1 MPNDFLIAVSRYFQ
15 SVMDVHDHHCL
26 MEGDLLEIDQDSLGA
41 VERVK
46 GFLLDDFLVIAMFVG
61 NKYVTFVPFHI

>member
-1 MPNDFLIAVSRYFQ
+1 MN
-15 SVMDVHDHHCL
+15 VHDHHCL

-46 GFLLDDFLVIAMFVG
+46 GFLLDDFLVIAMFVS
-61 NKYVTFVPFHI
+61 NKYVIRPYRWFIKLDNHSLYMHS

>member
-1 MPNDFLIAVSRYFQ
+1 MN
-15 SVMDVHDHHCL
+15 VHDHHCL

-46 GFLLDDFLVIAMFVG
+46 GFLLDDFLVIAMFVS
-61 NKYVTFVPFHI
+61 NKYVKHPLPASVYLYSDRNIH

>member
-1 MPNDFLIAVSRYFQ
+1 
-15 SVMDVHDHHCL
+15 MDVHDHHCL

-46 GFLLDDFLVIAMFVG
+46 GFLLDDFLVIAMFVS
-61 NKYVTFVPFHI
+61 NKYVTTAFFIFSGEI

>member
-1 MPNDFLIAVSRYFQ
+1 MN
-15 SVMDVHDHHCL
+15 VHDHHCL

-46 GFLLDDFLVIAMFVG
+46 GFLLDDFLVIAMFVS
-61 NKYVTFVPFHI
+61 NKYVIRPYRWLIKLDNHSLYMHS

>member
-1 MPNDFLIAVSRYFQ
+1 
-15 SVMDVHDHHCL
+15 MDVHDHQCL

-46 GFLLDDFLVIAMFVG
+46 GFLLDDFLVIAMFVS
-61 NKYVTFVPFHI
+61 NKYVTTGCFYIYWR